1 MIRFL
6 VCVFSILLMLS
17 CNGAVTIE
25 SPELRNL
32 FMGVNH
38 LVIYWERNELIENS
52 TDFAGYNVYIYTDS
66 SALLVDEGEDLNK
79 FNSQIIQ
86 DTSFQANGVLQ
97 DSIYFVQVRTVN
109 IENKVGGYNS
119 DTPFLVASP
128 RPEFTVTLKLADESQ
143 PVNDSCAVRYSDG
156 LILVDSSMVDSTA
169 DMWVKVSDDTV
180 WLVSPVSHPFYGSGA
195 RETMFAN
202 VGPGDFGT
210 ISMVTSEPSSDQTD
224 VAVGDIVLAKN
235 ADGNYVKLYVDT
247 FDIQNGTITI
257 LYAYQNISEFPY
269 F

>member
-1 MIRFL
+1 ML
-6 VCVFSILLMLS
+6 VMLS

-25 SPELRNL
+25 SPELTNV
-32 FMGVNH
+32 FMGSNH
-38 LVIYWERNELIENS
+38 LAIYWARNELIENS
-52 TDFAGYNVYIYTDS
+52 TDFAGYNVYVYTDS
-66 SALLVDEGEDLNK
+66 SALLIDDGEDLNK

-119 DTPFLVASP
+119 NTPFLVGSP
-128 RPEFTVTLKLADESQ
+128 RPEFTVILKLAHESQ

-156 LILVDSSMVDSTA
+156 HIVADSSMVDSIA
-169 DMWVKVSDDTV
+169 DMWVKVSGDTV
-180 WLVSPVSHPFYGSGA
+180 WLVSPVSHPIYGSGA

-202 VGPGDFGT
+202 IGPGDFST

-224 VAVGDIVLAKN
+224 VAAGDMVIAEN
-235 ADGNYVKLYVDT
+235 EDGNYVKLYIDAV
-247 FDIQNGTITI
+247 DIQNGVITI
-257 LYAYQNISEFPY
+257 LYAYQNVSGFPY